1 MVFGGA
7 RMGGIAG
14 HVEKDR
20 RDGCVIALMVFSVIP
35 LSRMFALRCQ
45 AVPELGGIRGLL
57 IPRV

>member
-14 HVEKDR
+14 HVEKDK
-20 RDGCVIALMVFSVIP
+20 RDGCVIALIPCSVIP
-35 LSRMFALRCQ
+35 LRCQ